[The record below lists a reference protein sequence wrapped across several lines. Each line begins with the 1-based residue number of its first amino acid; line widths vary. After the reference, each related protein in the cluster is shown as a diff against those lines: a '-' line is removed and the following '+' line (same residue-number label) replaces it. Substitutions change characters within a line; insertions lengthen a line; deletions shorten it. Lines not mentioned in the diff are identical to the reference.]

1 MIKTIL
7 VPTDGSAHAKKAVEF
22 ACTIAEKFQAKLV
35 LLHVLL
41 HGATVA
47 ELRNMVNVKRLP
59 AQARETMERFGQIQ
73 RGAAST
79 HGISVSVP
87 LPDEVF
93 EAVGNVVLDGAE
105 AAATKRGVKVAKRLL
120 MRGRPAESIIACADD
135 SKANIIIMGSRG
147 LSDLSALMVGSVSH
161 KVSHLAR
168 CTCVTVK

>member
-7 VPTDGSAHAKKAVEF
+7 VPTDGSAHARKAVDF
-22 ACTIAEKFQAKLV
+22 ACAIAEKFEAKLV

-59 AQARETMERFGQIQ
+59 QPARETMERFGEIQ

-79 HGISVSVP
+79 HGIAVSVP

-93 EAVGNVVLDGAE
+93 EAVGTVVLDGAE
-105 AAATKRGVKVAKRLL
+105 AIAKKRGVKVAKRVL
-120 MRGRPAESIIACADD
+120 MRGRPAESIIACANDN
-135 SKANIIIMGSRG
+135 KASMIVMGSRG
-147 LSDLSALMVGSVSH
+147 LSDLTSLLVGSVSH
-161 KVSHLAR
+161 KVSHLAP